1 MAKSNTNQKDDTDS
15 EGEKPVK
22 KVTKKAVVT
31 KNQKDDT
38 DSECEKPVK
47 KVTKK
52 GTVTKNKKMI
62 QIVKMKSLLKK

>member
-1 MAKSNTNQKDDTDS
+1 MAKSNT
-15 EGEKPVK
+15 
-22 KVTKKAVVT
+22 
-31 KNQKDDT
+31 NQKDDT